1 MKKILTM
8 VAVAATLIF
17 TGCTS
22 STPGERASRRFND
35 EGNKLY
41 AEDRFSDAEDAYT
54 KAVNS
59 DPSNLQAK
67 YNLAMSM
74 VRQAGPGES
83 GKKLLAKADSLFKE
97 VASHPAAPE
106 ELASHAAYNM
116 GNNAYNAQQW
126 DPAIGSYKQSLRIN
140 PDDDFARENLRM
152 AQLKKKEQ
160 EQNQDDKK
168 DNKNDDQEQQKDQQK
183 QNQQKQDQDNQQQQP
198 QNPDQADQ
206 DKPQPQQPQPQGGM
220 SDENAEKI
228 LKAMENAE
236 AATRRRVL
244 EAEKKKAGSAGRRVV
259 TNPW

>member
-8 VAVAATLIF
+8 VAVAATFII

-22 STPGERASRRFND
+22 STSEERASRRFND

-97 VASHPAAPE
+97 VAEHPAAPAD
-106 ELASHAAYNM
+106 LASHAAYNM
-116 GNNAYNAQQW
+116 GNSAYNAQQW
-126 DPAIGSYKQSLRIN
+126 DPSVGAYKQSLRLN
-140 PDDDFARENLRM
+140 PDDDYARENLRL

-160 EQNQDDKK
+160 EQKQDNENKDNQDK
-168 DNKNDDQEQQKDQQK
+168 DNKE
-183 QNQQKQDQDNQQQQP
+183 QQKQDQQQNKDQNKPQQP
-198 QNPDQADQ
+198 QNPDQNEKE
-206 DKPQPQQPQPQGGM
+206 KPQPQQPQPQGGM

-236 AATRRRVL
+236 AATRRRVI
-244 EAEKKKAGSAGRRVV
+244 EAEKKKAESAGRRVV